1 MTRLHAALAIASL
14 LAAGCGASSSPA
26 SPSPASFAGA
36 WDGKVLA
43 APQGVLTTAALLHL
57 SLDTSATQLAGTWTM
72 TFPNGHPNVGGTA
85 SGVVNADGSAMSVTL
100 ASTGNC
106 PVAVSGTL
114 NGMGTQ
120 ITGQYSESTDCRFG
134 IVAGSDITFTK
145 Q

>member
-1 MTRLHAALAIASL
+1 MTRLHAVLAITSV
-14 LAAGCGASSSPA
+14 LAVGCGSSSSPA
-26 SPSPASFAGA
+26 SPSAGSFAGA

-57 SLDTSATQLAGTWTM
+57 ALEPSATQLAGNWTM
-72 TFPNGHPNVGGTA
+72 TFPNGHPNVNGTA
-85 SGVVNADGSAMSVTL
+85 SGTVNADGSAMSVTL
-100 ASTGNC
+100 LSAGNC

-114 NGMGTQ
+114 NGTGTQ
-120 ITGQYSESTDCRFG
+120 ITGQYSESVTCRFG